1 MMHFFLVY
9 KARRSAIEFRLTR
22 LIILSLRVRKMVRV
36 ILACRQSFFIKRSQF
51 LSLGLLLVG
60 TLLGCTAHIC
70 TPLQPEINTRV
81 ERKSRPHILP
91 YQKGPVPF
99 ENSIIQKDPKL
110 PYQLRHLKIPS
121 IGENGQ
127 ENNLIEALY
136 YRSNTAGKLPL
147 VIVLP
152 IWGQGFGV
160 TYPPEKVTS
169 TLRSRSHGG
178 MHVLRVL
185 GEREVIDWKEL
196 GEAESEEQFL
206 SIMSRMAQREATHII
221 DASRLVDWAEER
233 DEIDATRIGLIGFSH
248 SAITGSMMA
257 ANEPRFAAVVLMM
270 GGAHPHRILAVC
282 DSDAARL
289 REKILP
295 RFGWTAG
302 DYERA
307 IEPFFRPVD
316 VANYP
321 GRVDPSR
328 ILIFDSHVD
337 QCVPRDS
344 RDDLWEALGRP
355 ERISFLYG
363 HKMSFLTM
371 TPLGFYWTRRE
382 IYEFF
387 ESTLFSTVP

>member
-1 MMHFFLVY
+1 M
-9 KARRSAIEFRLTR
+9 I
-22 LIILSLRVRKMVRV
+22 RV

-51 LSLGLLLVG
+51 LSLVFFLVV
-60 TLLGCTAHIC
+60 TLLGCTAHVY
-70 TPLQPEINTRV
+70 TPLQPKVDTRV
-81 ERKSRPHILP
+81 ERKSRPYILP
-91 YQKGPVPF
+91 YKKGPIPF
-99 ENSIIQKDPKL
+99 ENSIIQKDPNL

-127 ENNLIEALY
+127 KDNLIEALY

-152 IWGQGFGV
+152 IWGKGFGV

-169 TLRSRSHGG
+169 TLRTRSHGG
-178 MHVLRVL
+178 IHVLRVL
-185 GEREVIDWKEL
+185 GERELIDWEAL
-196 GEAESEEQFL
+196 GETKTEEQFL
-206 SIMSRMAQREATHII
+206 SMMARMAQREVNTVI
-221 DASRLVDWAEER
+221 DGSRLVDWAERR

-257 ANEPRFAAVVLMM
+257 VNESRFAAVVLML
-270 GGAHPHRILAVC
+270 GGAHPHRILAYC
-282 DSDAARL
+282 DSDAALL

-295 RFGWTAG
+295 RFGWTAA
-302 DYERA
+302 DYEQA
-307 IEPFFRPVD
+307 IEPFFRPID

-328 ILIFDSHVD
+328 ILIFDSNVD
-337 QCVPRDS
+337 QCVPRDA

-355 ERISFLYG
+355 ARISFFYS
-363 HKMSFLTM
+363 HKMSFLSM
-371 TPLGFYWTRRE
+371 TALGFYWTRRE

-387 ESTLFSTVP
+387 ESTL